1 MAAARSKKGTFALF
15 ERDRVDDALAL
26 HDLQTGFEHL
36 PFRRVDHH
44 RHAGDF
50 GLRGHEVQKVAHGL
64 RPVDQTV
71 VHADVDELRSG
82 VDLCAGHGERF
93 VVVAFAD
100 ETGELRRAGHVGAL
114 ADVDEVG
121 LGDDAQRFETAQDRD
136 MARCGGDAAARSRP
150 RSSQVRRYVRGVVPQ
165 QPPMMSTSP
174 RRMYSAQSAAN
185 IAGVSS

>member
-1 MAAARSKKGTFALF
+1 M
-15 ERDRVDDALAL
+15 
-26 HDLQTGFEHL
+26 
-36 PFRRVDHH
+36 
-44 RHAGDF
+44 
-50 GLRGHEVQKVAHGL
+50 AHGL

-136 MARCGGDAAARSRP
+136 MARCG
-150 RSSQVRRYVRGVVPQ
+150 RRRG
-165 QPPMMSTSP
+165 
-174 RRMYSAQSAAN
+174 A
-185 IAGVSS
+185 